1 MQPFQEYRHVDLLL
15 GLLAVNIDPHLEI
28 LDTYILVFRV
38 LKLTSKD
45 DIDQIAFCVVGQLI
59 ECFDAVY
66 VK

>member
-15 GLLAVNIDPHLEI
+15 G
-28 LDTYILVFRV
+28 ILVFRV